1 MTLAAGLYKR
11 LSYKEETTYGTPA
24 GASGAKTL
32 RRVDGTLNL
41 KKDPYKSNE
50 IRSDLQVADFRHGV
64 RKVEGSL
71 NGELSVGSYADFFA
85 ALCKRSFAAVTS
97 ITGVS
102 ITLAA
107 GSGSAY
113 TVTRAAGSWLTD
125 GVKVGDVIRLTAGTF
140 NVANSNKNLWVIGL
154 TATVATVL
162 VLNGTTLVA
171 EGPIASATV
180 SLPGKKTF
188 IPLTGHVEKSYTM
201 EEWFSDVSR
210 SEVYSGVRVS
220 QAAVKLPPSGMA
232 TVGWTLMGQDMA
244 QSGAT
249 QYFTSPTASGA
260 SPVLAAVN
268 GLLTVGGTRQLNV
281 TGLDFSINANYSG
294 DAVVGRNVIPTHF
307 TGTME
312 VSGSFTAY
320 FEDGVLPDNFF
331 NEDELALSAIF
342 SGSNAA
348 AADFVGFTMSRIKL
362 GGADKN
368 DGQGGIVRTY
378 PFTALLNANGG
389 AGTAHEATTFSIQ
402 DSLA

>member
-11 LSYKEETTYGTPA
+11 IAYKEETTYGTLA
-24 GASGAKTL
+24 GAAGAKML

-41 KKDPYKSNE
+41 KKDAYKSNE
-50 IRSDLQVADFRHGV
+50 IRTDLQTADMRHGV
-64 RKVEGSL
+64 RKIEGSL

-85 ALCKRSFAAVTS
+85 ALCKRPFAAVTAITGAS
-97 ITGVS
+97 ITIAPGANS
-102 ITLAA
+102 TYTL
-107 GSGSAY
+107 
-113 TVTRAAGSWLTD
+113 TRAAGSWLTD
-125 GVKVGDVIRLTAGTF
+125 GVKVGDVIRLNAGTF
-140 NVANSNKNLWVIGL
+140 NVANSNKNLWVIAL

-162 VLNGTTLVA
+162 VLNGTTMVA

-180 SLPGKKTF
+180 TLPGKKTF
-188 IPLTGHVEKSYTM
+188 IPTSGHLEKSYTI

-210 SEVYSGVRVS
+210 SEVFAGVKVS
-220 QAAVKLPPSGMA
+220 QASVKLPPSGMA

-244 QSGAT
+244 QSGAV
-249 QYFTSPTASGA
+249 QYFSSPTAAGTT
-260 SPVLAAVN
+260 PVLAAVN
-268 GLLTVGGTRQLNV
+268 GLLTVGGTRQLAV

-294 DAVVGRNVIPTHF
+294 DPVVGSNVIPGQF
-307 TGTME
+307 TGTYE

-320 FEDGVLPDNFF
+320 FENGILPDNFF

-348 AADFVGFTMSRIKL
+348 AADFIGFTMSRIKL

-378 PFTALLNANGG
+378 PFTALLNASGG
-389 AGTAHEATTFSIQ
+389 AGTANEATTFSIQ